1 MTVAMTDQ
9 TALTPNPSTEISA
22 SASHADSST
31 DKATDSTSIPIT
43 APCTIAPQTDAPT
56 DKLTVADAPS
66 TEGRRRSWL
75 TDTLHAIVE
84 RALTADK
91 PDIKGALAALAML
104 AETDETATATD
115 DIATVIRD
123 ARRRAHDAANRQ

>member
-1 MTVAMTDQ
+1 MAMTDQ
-9 TALTPNPSTEISA
+9 TALTPNPSAQIHATA
-22 SASHADSST
+22 SQADFPT
-31 DKATDSTSIPIT
+31 DKATDSTSSPST
-43 APCTIAPQTDAPT
+43 AHSTIAPQTDVPT
-56 DKLTVADAPS
+56 DKVTVTAPPS

-104 AETDETATATD
+104 AETDDTATASD
-115 DIATVIRD
+115 DIASVIRD
-123 ARRRAHDAANRQ
+123 ARRRAHDAASRQ

>member
-1 MTVAMTDQ
+1 MAMTDQ
-9 TALTPNPSTEISA
+9 TALTPNPSAEISA

-31 DKATDSTSIPIT
+31 DKATDLTP
-43 APCTIAPQTDAPT
+43 
-56 DKLTVADAPS
+56 KLTVADAPN

>member
-1 MTVAMTDQ
+1 MAMTDQ
-9 TALTPNPSTEISA
+9 ATLTSNPKAELSATVPRADA
-22 SASHADSST
+22 SADKVTVT
-31 DKATDSTSIPIT
+31 DP
-43 APCTIAPQTDAPT
+43 
-56 DKLTVADAPS
+56 PS

-104 AETDETATATD
+104 AETDETTTASD

-123 ARRRAHDAANRQ
+123 ARRRAHDAASRQ